1 MKKLIAFFFVA
12 VLALSLAA
20 CKEREYPVDGVFLGY
35 EVGVSR
41 NAPMVTFVTITV
53 EDGEIVAYDID
64 VRQGARTGDGTT
76 EAPYA
81 WAWNASTKKELG
93 FAYHMHYGTSGATN
107 DTEYQAWLTANN
119 KLEWFQQAELIEA
132 YWLENDI
139 ETLGGDP
146 ETAIDNVTGVTIKNA
161 YEVAATRALENAKA
175 GKFQAIYCSG
185 SDLYI
190 ASMTLTSKGA
200 IDTLVIDTLQGN
212 KDAAT
217 GSFTWKTQTKQELGD
232 DYGMKGANG
241 YVFRDGAWVSEGT
254 TSLEW
259 YEQVALITNYV
270 KANGWSSSL
279 QPVAQRGG
287 SLDGTTLIDELAGAT
302 IRTGGYYTVLAKL
315 FELAGNSVK

>member
-41 NAPMVTFVTITV
+41 NAPMVTFVTVTV
-53 EDGEIVAYDID
+53 EDGKVVAYDID
-64 VRQGARTGDGTT
+64 VRQGSRTGDGT
-76 EAPYA
+76 EATPYA

-93 FAYHMHYGTSGATN
+93 FAYHMHYGTSGAT
-107 DTEYQAWLTANN
+107 TEAEYQAWLTANN

-132 YWLENDI
+132 YWLENAV

-175 GKFQAIYCSG
+175 GKFQAIHCSG

-190 ASMTLTSKGA
+190 AEMTLTSKGA
-200 IDTLVIDTLQGN
+200 IDTLVIDTLQGT

-217 GSFTWKTQTKQELGD
+217 GSFTWKTQTKQQLGYA
-232 DYGMKGANG
+232 YGMHMRTSGATTEAE
-241 YVFRDGAWVSEGT
+241 YIAWLEANNK
-254 TSLEW
+254 LEW
-259 YEQVALITNYV
+259 FEQANLISADII
-270 KANGWSSSL
+270 ANGWS
-279 QPVAQRGG
+279 
-287 SLDGTTLIDELAGAT
+287 TTAAENVPAGVT
-302 IRTGGYYTVLAKL
+302 ITTTGYYAVLAKL
-315 FELAGNSVK
+315 FTQAGNSVK

>member
-53 EDGEIVAYDID
+53 EDGEIVEYDID
-64 VRQGARTGDGTT
+64 VRQGSRTGDGS
-76 EAPYA
+76 EATPYA

-93 FAYHMHYGTSGATN
+93 FAYHMHYGTSGAT
-107 DTEYQAWLTANN
+107 TEAEYQAWLTANN

-132 YWLENDI
+132 YWLENAV

-190 ASMTLTSKGA
+190 AEMTLTSKGA
-200 IDTLVIDTLQGN
+200 IDTLVIDTLQAN

-217 GSFTWKTQTKQELGD
+217 GSFAWKTQTKQELGYA
-232 DYGMKGANG
+232 YGMHK
-241 YVFRDGAWVSEGT
+241 RTSGT
-254 TSLEW
+254 TTEAEYIAWLEANNKLEW
-259 YEQVALITNYV
+259 FEQADLIAADII
-270 KANGWSSSL
+270 ANGWSTNAAENV
-279 QPVAQRGG
+279 PAGVTI
-287 SLDGTTLIDELAGAT
+287 TTT
-302 IRTGGYYTVLAKL
+302 GYYTVLAKL
-315 FELAGNSVK
+315 FDLAGNSVK

>member
-76 EAPYA
+76 EAPYV
-81 WAWNASTKKELG
+81 WAWNTQTKKELG

-190 ASMTLTSKGA
+190 AEMTLTSKGA
-200 IDTLVIDTLQGN
+200 IDTLVIDTLQAT
-212 KDAAT
+212 KDKTT
-217 GSFTWKTQTKQELGD
+217 GTFTWKTQTKQELGYA
-232 DYGMKGANG
+232 YGLHKGA
-241 YVFRDGAWVSEGT
+241 SGT
-254 TSLEW
+254 TTEAEYIAWLEANNKLEW
-259 YEQVALITNYV
+259 FEQVQLISDDII
-270 KANGWSSSL
+270 ANGWS
-279 QPVAQRGG
+279 
-287 SLDGTTLIDELAGAT
+287 TTAAENVPAGVSIST
-302 IRTGGYYTVLAKL
+302 SGYYAVLAKL
-315 FELAGNSVK
+315 FDLAGNSVK